1 MFSKEVIET
10 DNLPLDNKLGAIY
23 SINQSSVISYT
34 HGFFKDPC

>member
-23 SINQSSVISYT
+23 SINQSSVNSYT
-34 HGFFKDPC
+34 WLF